1 MATVRLSAPADDAL
15 TAIILHRRQA
25 VGFLAARALRQR
37 IMGRIYQLRDFPEL
51 GRRMHQSPY
60 DDRRELI
67 VTPYRVLYR
76 VVGDTVIVLTIVD
89 ARYPFLDRK
98 DNDAES

>member
-67 VTPYRVLYR
+67 VSPFRILYR
-76 VVGDTVIVLTIVD
+76 VVNDTVIILNIID
-89 ARYPFLDRK
+89 ARYPFLDPEE
-98 DNDAES
+98 DEIEP